1 MGKAR
6 AIVLVLG
13 LALLPW
19 AAQAEEEE
27 KDDGGGFA
35 RPGWYLG
42 VGGAAGINF
51 FEDEIH
57 DALASVGL
65 DGDVKTTAG
74 VNARGGY
81 RFASWVALEAM
92 YEWMPRFRVEASADA
107 PGGPDVTLG
116 SALFDYTTHTFTLN
130 AKFVVP
136 TWRFQPYLLLGLG
149 GQYYVADAGAEIL
162 GTGLDLSEK
171 GWAIAGRPGVGL
183 DIYITRNLVLNAEVS
198 GVLATANPSTI
209 PNIGDMFYI
218 SAGGGLQWRF

>member
-92 YEWMPRFRVEASADA
+92 YEW
-107 PGGPDVTLG
+107 